1 MNATKRIKQ
10 HLLDRVVLLSVA
22 TLMTTLPA
30 RAQAQHGSTAQNT
43 ISMSQ
48 ASQSYGVLH
57 INATTGID
65 VQGSGS
71 AEQPYKTITQ
81 ALRMA
86 PTNTST
92 VILLAPGHYSQE
104 SGEQFPL
111 RLRPGITIQGNAG
124 QTRNTIITG
133 GGDFHDGN
141 GTQNA
146 TILTA
151 DRSGLANVAIS
162 NAKGNGVWISA
173 GSPILRRVALV
184 ANAVAGIQIT
194 HGDPVIENS
203 YFNRNQ
209 YGLSIQGNSRALVRG
224 NYFEATGRAITVAN
238 PATPVINNNRIT
250 RNEVGIALKN
260 NARPVL
266 EANVLDD
273 NGRNGVVEVDTT
285 TAAIAEN
292 SADIVAVKVSEVS
305 HETRIP
311 TVSAQERAAVF
322 TRPESNPNSSE
333 TNSSETNGSDTS
345 SSLDVQAETTELA
358 QPEADIPATDLAIN
372 QATADSNLVVEGL
385 SETHEPDDG
394 LEQVNTATHD
404 NDTGEPTGEPTGELT
419 GEPTGAIASYRQHL
433 AISSAAP
440 APVNIQA
447 SLTRQPPSSEANEIV
462 IDAADEAAPNATEDI
477 AVAPTET
484 GADDDAI
491 PIAVIPASAPNINQ
505 NSSSSGHREGVSKL
519 LARLNGSPEPA
530 SSPRAE
536 NSRDLTTPDVLPDVP
551 TATTNGERLPVPSIA
566 IPSRSGSLS
575 LTPPGSVALTETF
588 RYRVLVDMA
597 DAEKLQSLV
606 PDAFRTQ
613 MGSQVF
619 MQAGAYVNEADAQE
633 HLEWLEENGIDGQV
647 NLRN

>member
-22 TLMTTLPA
+22 TLMTALPA

-57 INATTGID
+57 VNAATGTDI
-65 VQGSGS
+65 QGAGS

-133 GGDFHDGN
+133 GGDFRDGN

-146 TILTA
+146 TILAA
-151 DRSGLANVAIS
+151 DRSGLANVVIS
-162 NAKGNGVWISA
+162 NSKGNGVWISA

-203 YFNRNQ
+203 YFNRNH

-224 NYFEATGRAITVAN
+224 NYFETTGRAITVAN

-292 SADIVAVKVSEVS
+292 STDIVAVKVSEVS

-311 TVSAQERAAVF
+311 TVSVQERPAVL
-322 TRPESNPNSSE
+322 TRPASTPNSSE
-333 TNSSETNGSDTS
+333 TSSSETS
-345 SSLDVQAETTELA
+345 SPIDVQAETTELA
-358 QPEADIPATDLAIN
+358 QPEADIPATDIAIN
-372 QATADSNLVVEGL
+372 QATADSNPVIEGL

-394 LEQVNTATHD
+394 LERVNTATHD
-404 NDTGEPTGEPTGELT
+404 NETDEPTGETTGET
-419 GEPTGAIASYRQHL
+419 TGAIASYRQHL

-447 SLTRQPPSSEANEIV
+447 SLTRQAPSSTRQAPSSEANEIV
-462 IDAADEAAPNATEDI
+462 IDVADEAAPTATEDI
-477 AVAPTET
+477 AAAPTET
-484 GADDDAI
+484 STDDAI

-505 NSSSSGHREGVSKL
+505 NNSSSGQREGVSQL
-519 LARLNGSPEPA
+519 LTRLNGRPEPA

-536 NSRDLTTPDVLPDVP
+536 NSSDLTTPDVRPDIP

-575 LTPPGSVALTETF
+575 LTPPGSVALTATF

-633 HLEWLEENGIDGQV
+633 RLEWLEENGIDGQV